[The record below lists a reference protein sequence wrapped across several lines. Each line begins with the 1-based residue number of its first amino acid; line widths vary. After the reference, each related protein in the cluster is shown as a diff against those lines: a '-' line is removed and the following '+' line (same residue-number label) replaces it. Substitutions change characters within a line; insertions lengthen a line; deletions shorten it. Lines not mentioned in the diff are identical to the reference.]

1 MTLCLERRIALTR
14 DGQAMGL
21 DQETA
26 AGQEQAPAQQLA
38 DHAIVQPDG
47 DPRWRVTLPVMWV
60 AQLCAIMG
68 FSFVMPFIPLFIRE
82 LHVTG
87 RMVPI
92 WAGLTITGSGIA
104 MSIVSP
110 FWGYLADRRG
120 RKLMVQRAMFGG
132 AFVLGIMGL
141 VRNVYEL
148 TILRTIQG
156 AVTGTVA
163 ACTAMVSSVVP
174 RDRLGFSLGL
184 MQMAVFTGGSIG
196 PYLGG
201 VLAEH
206 YGFRI
211 PFAVTGGLLLFGGIL
226 VRFAA
231 TERFTAPAPQER
243 AAATPLRVL
252 LRSRMV
258 LGLLGVYFAMNV
270 ASSFVGPIFPLFV
283 EQIVGGAQ
291 QAASTTGLLLAVAGI
306 ASAVSAVLVGRLSD
320 RVGHR
325 AMLVLCTALTGLLV
339 TPHFWAQTV
348 AQLAVLRVAFGLAAG
363 GMMPA
368 MNAIVASVVP
378 RSNIGQAYGF
388 TATASALG
396 FAVGPAIGG
405 VAAAALGYRWP
416 FLIMGALMVM
426 VAVSQRRWIGMEE
439 ARVESPFDSAPG
451 KGESRAEH

>member
-1 MTLCLERRIALTR
+1 M
-14 DGQAMGL
+14 
-21 DQETA
+21 DQDSGSETA
-26 AGQEQAPAQQLA
+26 KLTHSTATQDG
-38 DHAIVQPDG
+38 DG

-68 FSFVMPFIPLFIRE
+68 FSFVMPFIPLFVRE
-82 LHVTG
+82 LHVAEKL
-87 RMVPI
+87 VPI
-92 WAGLTITGSGIA
+92 WAGLTITGSGLA
-104 MSIVSP
+104 MAIVSP
-110 FWGYLADRRG
+110 LWGYVADRHG

-132 AFVLGIMGL
+132 SVVLALMGL

-148 TILRTIQG
+148 TLLRTIQG

-174 RDRLGFSLGL
+174 RERLGFSLGL

-196 PYLGG
+196 PLLGG

-211 PFAVTGGLLLFGGIL
+211 PFAVTGGLLLSGGIL
-226 VRFAA
+226 VRFGA
-231 TERFTAPAPQER
+231 TERFTPPDPLER
-243 AAATPLRVL
+243 SLATPLRVL
-252 LRSRMV
+252 LRNRSV
-258 LGLLGVYFAMNV
+258 LGVLAVFFVLNI
-270 ASSFVGPIFPLFV
+270 STSFVGPIFPLFV

-291 QAASTTGLLLAVAGI
+291 EAASTTGLLLAVTGI

-339 TPHFWAQTV
+339 VPHFWAQTV
-348 AQLAVLRVAFGLAAG
+348 GQLVVLRIAFGLAAG

-368 MNAIVASVVP
+368 MNAIVANVVP

-396 FAVGPAIGG
+396 WSVGPAIGG
-405 VAAAALGYRWP
+405 VAAVAFGYRWP
-416 FLIMGALMVM
+416 FVIMGGLMLL
-426 VAVSQRRWIGMEE
+426 VAVSQHRWIGS
-439 ARVESPFDSAPG
+439 RTVED
-451 KGESRAEH
+451 